1 MALQMTTEERLQAL
15 KDYEPTKHLV
25 KIRAKDGTLKDYYPA
40 AWRLYELTLRYPN
53 ANFASELISFN
64 VEQNVCIVKVRLFLG
79 ASYELSDK
87 KAEAMKSGPLS
98 SLDKVETAA
107 KARAARDFGI
117 SVEDA
122 LEMDTEEDALA
133 VAPTRSSQPQGG
145 SGTRQTPPR
154 SVSKAG

>member
-1 MALQMTTEERLQAL
+1 
-15 KDYEPTKHLV
+15 
-25 KIRAKDGTLKDYYPA
+25 
-40 AWRLYELTLRYPN
+40 LYELTLRYPN
-53 ANFASELISFN
+53 ANFASELIYFN
-64 VEQNVCIVKVRLFLG
+64 VEQNVCIVKVHLYLG

-117 SVEDA
+117 SVEYA

-133 VAPTRSSQPQGG
+133 IPPARSSQPQGG